1 MSRCEN
7 VFAILNE
14 LKENAEKI
22 DNDRVLELE
31 ELIINANRIF
41 IGGAGRSGF
50 VGRAFANRM
59 MHLGYTVY
67 FVGEPTTPSIQE
79 GDLLIVGSGSGTTAS
94 LVSNSNVAKKQGA
107 KLATITM
114 FPEHTIGAMSDVV
127 ITIPGITEKYAG
139 EGGGSVQSSGSS
151 FEELTWITYDA
162 IVMDLMRITNQND
175 TQLYARHAN
184 ME

>member
-14 LKENAEKI
+14 LQSNAEKMDQDQI
-22 DNDRVLELE
+22 LRLE
-31 ELIINANRIF
+31 ELILSANRIF

-79 GDLLIVGSGSGTTAS
+79 GDLLIIGSGSGTTAS
-94 LVSNSNVAKKQGA
+94 LVSNAGVAKKQGA
-107 KLATITM
+107 KLATVTM

-127 ITIPGITEKYAG
+127 IMIPGVTEKFAG

-162 IVMDLMRITNQND
+162 VVMDLMRITKQND
-175 TQLYARHAN
+175 SQLYARHAN